1 MKDCSFDKLKGMEII
16 ITIGLVGFAIYLV
29 IGVLF
34 SLFFLTKGLG
44 KIDKNAI
51 GTGIGFKLIILPG
64 VILLWA
70 YLLPKWLK
78 AKS

>member
-1 MKDCSFDKLKGMEII
+1 MEQII
-16 ITIGLVGFAIYLV
+16 SIGLAGFGIYLG
-29 IGVLF
+29 IGLLF

-44 KIDKNAI
+44 KIDETAK
-51 GTGIGFKLIILPG
+51 GSGIGFKLIILPG
-64 VILLWA
+64 VVLLWA